1 MKKFYAFAAA
11 VVAALSMNAQ
21 DGAPLYVTGDCT
33 TPAWDPATPA
43 EFTYADGVYTIELAN
58 ANAFK
63 ISTAMGT
70 WDDFNAAALKAVV
83 EKDQLGTPVALEV
96 GDANINTPWKG
107 DYKVVVAGD
116 LSTITLTTDTP
127 EPTGPKEVYVRGGMN
142 DWLNDV
148 DGETEEEKAARW
160 NAWKFKS
167 EDGVNYSL
175 ECSIEAA
182 IDGVPVEFKI
192 ADADWAQINYSAGE
206 EILLDE
212 DGTYVSYWTNS
223 NTNTTLAENFE
234 GTISFTLPA
243 SEEGLEVKFAS
254 KGAGIDSVVVEEDA
268 PVVYY
273 NLQGV
278 KVANP
283 ENGVYIMR
291 QGDKAT
297 KVLVK

>member
-21 DGAPLYVTGDCT
+21 LYVVGSGSIGE
-33 TPAWDPATPA
+33 TPLDWTPETPYTVEA
-43 EFTYADGVYTIELAN
+43 GANGYEFTLTQPNGGV
-58 ANAFK
+58 K
-63 ISTAMGT
+63 MSSVMGT
-70 WDDFNAAALKAVV
+70 WDDFNTGVLYANIT
-83 EKDQLGTPVALEV
+83 EENLGTAVALENNSGPNILFPWE
-96 GDANINTPWKG
+96 GDWKC
-107 DYKVVVAGD
+107 VVAAD
-116 LSTITLTTDTP
+116 FSTITVTALSEKP
-127 EPTGPKEVYVRGGMN
+127 EGPVAVYLRGGF
-142 DWLNDV
+142 DPSWAALPEYQFESK
-148 DGETEEEKAARW
+148 DGK
-160 NAWKFKS
+160 
-167 EDGVNYSL
+167 NYTL
-175 ECSIEAA
+175 ECSIEA
-182 IDGVPVEFKI
+182 GVEFKI
-192 ADADWAQINYSAGE
+192 ADANWGAINYSAGE

-212 DGTYVSYWTNS
+212 DGTYLSFWKYNDP
-223 NTNTTLAENFE
+223 TNTTLAEAFE